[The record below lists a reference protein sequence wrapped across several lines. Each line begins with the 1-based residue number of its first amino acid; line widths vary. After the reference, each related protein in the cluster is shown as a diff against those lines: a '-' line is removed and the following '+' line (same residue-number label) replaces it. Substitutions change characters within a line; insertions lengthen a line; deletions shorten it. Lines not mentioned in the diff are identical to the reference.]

1 LSEGNALDRNIKQ
14 GRPTLDDAASILE
27 SITDAFFSLDS
38 NWEFTYV
45 NHQTEKVLGRAA
57 SELIGK
63 SLWDA
68 YPGVVGSEFEK
79 MYRRADVERTTVTFT
94 SYYPDH
100 DQWYEVHAYPARDGL
115 SVYFRDVTE
124 RIRTEQKLRDSDARF
139 RLMADS
145 IPQIVWITDA
155 AGNVEFFNRQ
165 WSVYTGVPFDPTT
178 AADISAKFV
187 HPEDQALTMQ
197 AWAEAHHEG
206 KTFIVEHR
214 IRSSTGEYRWF
225 LVRAEPYHDP
235 VTGGIVRWFGTST
248 DVHDRKMVETDLRR
262 SEAQYRTLFNS
273 IDEGFCIIDVIFDD
287 AGKPVDYQFCAVNAM
302 FEKLTGLRGAVG
314 KRMRELVPQHEAHWF
329 ETYGSVA
336 QTGEPVRFE
345 NEAKALHRWYDVYAF
360 KPDEAYAGKVAVLF
374 KDITE
379 RKRHEEELRRADRS
393 KDEFLAML
401 AHELRNPLAP
411 ISAAADLLRLAR
423 LDETRVRQTSEL
435 IARQVKHMTNLVD
448 DLLDVSRVT
457 RGLITLKT
465 EALDAKRVVSDAI
478 EQVRPLIESRR
489 HYMGVHMPPESAY
502 VSGDAKRL
510 VQVVTNVLNNA
521 AKYTPE
527 GGSIDLRM
535 EVRSEQILIMVKD
548 NGIGMAPDLLGN
560 VFDMFSQAQRT
571 ADRSQG
577 GLGIGLAL
585 VKSLTELHQGSVTAR
600 SDGLG
605 QGSEFTIR
613 LPRIAAPDM
622 QSASWDGNRPS
633 AGLARLRLMIVDD
646 NADAAGMLAMV
657 LEAAGHEVIVEHD
670 SRRALERAGS
680 ECPDAFLLD
689 IGLPEIDGIE
699 LARQLRSRPESAS
712 STLIAVTGYGQ
723 EQDRRNTAAA
733 GFDHHFVKPVDTVQ
747 LTLLLAEL
755 GASKIGTPQN

>member
-1 LSEGNALDRNIKQ
+1 MDRNIEQ
-14 GRPTLDDAASILE
+14 GRPTLDDAVSILE
-27 SITDAFFSLDS
+27 SITDAFFNLDS

-45 NHQTEKVLGRAA
+45 NHQTEKVLGRAS

-63 SLWDA
+63 SLWDS
-68 YPGVVGSEFEK
+68 YPGVVGSEFER
-79 MYRRADVERTTVTFT
+79 MYRRAVDERTTVTFT

-100 DQWYEVHAYPARDGL
+100 EQWYEVHAYPARDGL
-115 SVYFRDVTE
+115 SIYFRDVTE
-124 RIRTEQKLRDSDARF
+124 RIRTEQKLRDSDTRF

-155 AGNVEFFNRQ
+155 AGNAEFFNRQ
-165 WSVYTGVPFDPTT
+165 WRVYTGAPFEPTT
-178 AADISAKFV
+178 ATDISARFV
-187 HPEDQALTMQ
+187 HPDDHAPTMQ
-197 AWAEAHHEG
+197 AWAEARREG

-214 IRSSTGEYRWF
+214 IRSSTGQYRWF
-225 LVRAEPYHDP
+225 LVRAEPNHDP
-235 VTGGIVRWFGTST
+235 DSREIVRWFGTST
-248 DVHDRKMVETDLRR
+248 DVHDRKMAETDLRR
-262 SEAQYRTLFNS
+262 SEAQYRALFNS
-273 IDEGFCIIDVIFDD
+273 IDEGFCIIEMIFDD
-287 AGKPVDYQFCAVNAM
+287 AGTPVDYRFCAVNAM
-302 FEKLTGLRGAVG
+302 FEKQTGLRDAVG
-314 KRMRELVPQHEAHWF
+314 KRVRELVPQHEAHWY
-329 ETYGSVA
+329 EIYGRVA
-336 QTGEPVRFE
+336 RTGEPVRFE

-360 KPDEAYAGKVAVLF
+360 KTDEAYAGKVAVLF

-379 RKRHEEELRRADRS
+379 RKRHEQEMQRADRS

-435 IARQVKHMTNLVD
+435 IARQVRHMTNLVD

-465 EALDAKRVVSDAI
+465 EALDAKRIVSDAI

-489 HYMGVHMPPESAY
+489 HHMAVHMPPESAY

-510 VQVVTNVLNNA
+510 VQVVANLLNNA

-527 GGSIDLRM
+527 GGTIDLGV
-535 EVRSEQILIMVKD
+535 EVQSEQVLITVKD
-548 NGIGMAPDLLGN
+548 NGIGMAADFLIG

-585 VKSLTELHQGSVTAR
+585 VKSLTELHHGSVTAH
-600 SDGLG
+600 SNGLG
-605 QGSEFTIR
+605 QGSEFTVR
-613 LPRIAAPDM
+613 LPRIAVPDM
-622 QSASWDGNRPS
+622 QSASQDGRLRH
-633 AGLARLRLMIVDD
+633 AGLARLRLMVVDD

-670 SRRALERAGS
+670 SRRALERAHS

-699 LARQLRSRPESAS
+699 LARRLRSRPESAS
-712 STLIAVTGYGQ
+712 SVLIAVTGYGQ
-723 EQDRRNTAAA
+723 GQDKRNTAAA
-733 GFDHHFVKPVDTVQ
+733 GFDHHFVKPVDTAQ

-755 GASKIGTPQN
+755 GASKIGAPKN

>member
-1 LSEGNALDRNIKQ
+1 
-14 GRPTLDDAASILE
+14 
-27 SITDAFFSLDS
+27 
-38 NWEFTYV
+38 
-45 NHQTEKVLGRAA
+45 
-57 SELIGK
+57 
-63 SLWDA
+63 
-68 YPGVVGSEFEK
+68 
-79 MYRRADVERTTVTFT
+79 
-94 SYYPDH
+94 
-100 DQWYEVHAYPARDGL
+100 
-115 SVYFRDVTE
+115 
-124 RIRTEQKLRDSDARF
+124 
-139 RLMADS
+139 
-145 IPQIVWITDA
+145 
-155 AGNVEFFNRQ
+155 
-165 WSVYTGVPFDPTT
+165 
-178 AADISAKFV
+178 
-187 HPEDQALTMQ
+187 
-197 AWAEAHHEG
+197 
-206 KTFIVEHR
+206 
-214 IRSSTGEYRWF
+214 
-225 LVRAEPYHDP
+225 
-235 VTGGIVRWFGTST
+235 
-248 DVHDRKMVETDLRR
+248 
-262 SEAQYRTLFNS
+262 
-273 IDEGFCIIDVIFDD
+273 
-287 AGKPVDYQFCAVNAM
+287 
-302 FEKLTGLRGAVG
+302 
-314 KRMRELVPQHEAHWF
+314 
-329 ETYGSVA
+329 
-336 QTGEPVRFE
+336 
-345 NEAKALHRWYDVYAF
+345 
-360 KPDEAYAGKVAVLF
+360 
-374 KDITE
+374 
-379 RKRHEEELRRADRS
+379 
-393 KDEFLAML
+393 
-401 AHELRNPLAP
+401 
-411 ISAAADLLRLAR
+411 
-423 LDETRVRQTSEL
+423 
-435 IARQVKHMTNLVD
+435 
-448 DLLDVSRVT
+448 
-457 RGLITLKT
+457 
-465 EALDAKRVVSDAI
+465 
-478 EQVRPLIESRR
+478 
-489 HYMGVHMPPESAY
+489 MGVHMPPESAY

-585 VKSLTELHQGSVTAR
+585 VKSLTELHHGSVTAR

-670 SRRALERAGS
+670 SRRALDRAGS
-680 ECPDAFLLD
+680 ERPDAFLLD